1 MRIAV
6 VGSRDFSCIVSEV
19 KRTGIEIDNNNPD
32 FVITYGGDGSILWAE
47 SRYPSIPKI
56 TVRASETAKKCMYDR
71 KDIGKILEKL
81 KAGDYKIQ
89 EEMKLE
95 ALFGGNVL
103 CALNEFQL
111 RSVSHVHALRFSV
124 FIDKKPA
131 FTEIISDGVVIAT
144 PFGSSAYYSS
154 VGGKKFRKGIGI
166 ALNNPH
172 DFKGTRSVIA
182 DEAAEISVKIL
193 REGSILMFDNN
204 EKAYELGAKDLVI
217 IRKADGRAK
226 FVALA

>member
-1 MRIAV
+1 MKIAIT
-6 VGSRDFSCIVSEV
+6 GSRDFSDIVSEV
-19 KRTGIEIDNNNPD
+19 KRAGIEIDDDNPD

-56 TVRASETAKKCMYDR
+56 TVRASDTAKKCMYDR

-81 KAGDYKIQ
+81 KAGDYKII
-89 EEMKLE
+89 EEIKLE
-95 ALFGGNVL
+95 AAFAGNAL

-111 RSVSHVHALRFSV
+111 RSSSHVHALRFSV

-131 FTEIISDGVVIAT
+131 FTEVISDGVVIAT

-154 VGGKKFRKGIGI
+154 VGGKKFKKGVGI

-172 DFKGTRSVIA
+172 DFKGPRSIVA
-182 DEAAEISVKIL
+182 DESSEISVKIL
-193 REGSILMFDNN
+193 REGGILMFDNN
-204 EKAYELGAKDLVI
+204 EKVYELDAKDAVKM
-217 IRKADGRAK
+217 RKAQRRAK